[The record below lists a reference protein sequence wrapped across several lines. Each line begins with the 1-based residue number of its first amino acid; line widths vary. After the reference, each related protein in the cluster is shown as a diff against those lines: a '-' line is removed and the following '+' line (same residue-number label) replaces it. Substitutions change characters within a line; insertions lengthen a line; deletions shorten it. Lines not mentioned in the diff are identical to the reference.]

1 MVTNPFG
8 FRVACVWS
16 STKGQIAKHFK
27 HTAHTAEL
35 EADVVKEAS
44 AAAAAETAAAA
55 AEPGYTAP
63 V

>member
-1 MVTNPFG
+1 MEVNLRP
-8 FRVACVWS
+8 
-16 STKGQIAKHFK
+16 KQIAKHFK
-27 HTAHTAEL
+27 HTAQL
-35 EADVVKEAS
+35 EADAVKEAA

>member
-1 MVTNPFG
+1 MEVNLRPKQIMRCQTDSQTFQTH
-8 FRVACVWS
+8 
-16 STKGQIAKHFK
+16 ST
-27 HTAHTAEL
+27 HTAEL
-35 EADVVKEAS
+35 EADAVKEAA

>member
-1 MVTNPFG
+1 M
-8 FRVACVWS
+8 CVEVNLRPE
-16 STKGQIAKHFK
+16 QIAKHFK

-35 EADVVKEAS
+35 EADAVKEAA

>member
-1 MVTNPFG
+1 MRCHTDSQTFQPH
-8 FRVACVWS
+8 
-16 STKGQIAKHFK
+16 ST
-27 HTAHTAEL
+27 HTAEL
-35 EADVVKEAS
+35 EADAVKEAA